1 MEVKA
6 TSKRST
12 TWLTREKSMGSN
24 KKSLSRSIM
33 DFLQRSDLKND
44 QRALNISLFQ
54 FRLELLK
61 LFLIRI
67 SGRSARMS
75 SNLKIALKDLKTVK
89 DLWKKRF

>member
-33 DFLQRSDLKND
+33 DFLQLSNLKND
-44 QRALNISLFQ
+44 QRALNISFQ

-75 SNLKIALKDLKTVK
+75 SNLKIALKDIKRVK
-89 DLWKKRF
+89 DLWKKRL